1 MSTNTF
7 GLADD
12 PVVQAKSKIEET
24 ANAVTRQARELADI
38 LATVSAAWTGVG
50 ASGFMSAQSMVNDD
64 HDEIRRL
71 LGVLH
76 NAVAQTKNLSNAQDD
91 DVRAAFRAVQLLPVP
106 AAAPTVPASTAS
118 DSSRFSVCRSEKEK
132 NMAGNDGHTRVRYET
147 VQQMADRIRIVS
159 KNIITDLNEMEQ
171 ALKVVTDTWDGEAHG
186 QYVQLQ
192 AKYKG
197 KADHMQ
203 KQLEQVAQLI
213 ERGKGDYRATDVK
226 ASRLFTEAY

>member
-1 MSTNTF
+1 
-7 GLADD
+7 
-12 PVVQAKSKIEET
+12 
-24 ANAVTRQARELADI
+24 
-38 LATVSAAWTGVG
+38 
-50 ASGFMSAQSMVNDD
+50 
-64 HDEIRRL
+64 
-71 LGVLH
+71 
-76 NAVAQTKNLSNAQDD
+76 
-91 DVRAAFRAVQLLPVP
+91 
-106 AAAPTVPASTAS
+106 
-118 DSSRFSVCRSEKEK
+118 
-132 NMAGNDGHTRVRYET
+132 MAGNDGHTRVRYET
-147 VQQMADRIRIVS
+147 VQQMADRIRVVS

>member
-1 MSTNTF
+1 
-7 GLADD
+7 
-12 PVVQAKSKIEET
+12 
-24 ANAVTRQARELADI
+24 
-38 LATVSAAWTGVG
+38 
-50 ASGFMSAQSMVNDD
+50 
-64 HDEIRRL
+64 
-71 LGVLH
+71 
-76 NAVAQTKNLSNAQDD
+76 
-91 DVRAAFRAVQLLPVP
+91 
-106 AAAPTVPASTAS
+106 
-118 DSSRFSVCRSEKEK
+118 
-132 NMAGNDGHTRVRYET
+132 MAGNDGHTRVRYET
-147 VQQMADRIRIVS
+147 VQQMADRIRVVS

-203 KQLEQVAQLI
+203 KTLEQVAQLI

>member
-1 MSTNTF
+1 
-7 GLADD
+7 
-12 PVVQAKSKIEET
+12 
-24 ANAVTRQARELADI
+24 
-38 LATVSAAWTGVG
+38 
-50 ASGFMSAQSMVNDD
+50 
-64 HDEIRRL
+64 
-71 LGVLH
+71 
-76 NAVAQTKNLSNAQDD
+76 
-91 DVRAAFRAVQLLPVP
+91 
-106 AAAPTVPASTAS
+106 
-118 DSSRFSVCRSEKEK
+118 
-132 NMAGNDGHTRVRYET
+132 MAGNDGHTRVRYET